1 MAVVYGNAVAL
12 EDGVHFADD
21 GGAAG
26 FDTVDGEHGR
36 DVVGE
41 EFVRVEYVLVT
52 VHGA

>member
-1 MAVVYGNAVAL
+1 MAVVYGDAVAL

-26 FDTVDGEHGR
+26 FDAVDSEHGR

-41 EFVRVEYVLVT
+41 EFVRVEDVLVA